1 MEGLGMGTSTE
12 RKIPKPRN
20 TSSIS
25 FDGSNDFLSIPSHGY
40 SGGSGVSDFSF
51 SIWVRFPSGGATPF
65 RRKSMFD
72 IYDDTS
78 NFWKFSFAATNKE
91 TFVVTIGGTP
101 IVNYAANDAIDAG
114 LADTWLHYVISH
126 DRSSGTTL
134 YRNGVALTAATNT
147 IADTSTN
154 IHIDEVLRIGV
165 YGTAYAA
172 FTCNEFASFPGT
184 VLSAAQVKVL
194 YNKSTPYVKGTE
206 GVARTGLR
214 GLYLM
219 GDGTEA
225 GSGTTIY
232 DMQGSVGNA
241 TLTNGAAYS
250 TTVR

>member
-1 MEGLGMGTSTE
+1 MEGLGMGTGTE

-25 FDGSNDFLSIPSHGY
+25 FDGSDDFLSIPVNAY

-78 NFWKFSFAATNKE
+78 NYWKFSFAATNKE
-91 TFVVTIGGTP
+91 VFQVYIGGAF
-101 IVNYAANDAIDAG
+101 IINYASDEAIDAG
-114 LADTWLHYVISH
+114 LADTFVHYVISH
-126 DRSSGTTL
+126 DRSSGTTV
-134 YRNGVALTAATNT
+134 YKNGVALTAATNT
-147 IADTSTN
+147 VADTTTN
-154 IHIDEVLRIGV
+154 IHIAEPLRIGV
-165 YGTAYAA
+165 YGTAYAE
-172 FTCNEFASFPGT
+172 FMCNEFASFIGT
-184 VLSAAQVKVL
+184 ALSAAQVKAL
-194 YNKSTPYVKGTE
+194 YNKSTPHVKGSE
-206 GVARTGLR
+206 GVARNGLR

-225 GSGTTIY
+225 GSGTTVY
-232 DMQGSVGNA
+232 DMQNSTGDA

>member
-1 MEGLGMGTSTE
+1 
-12 RKIPKPRN
+12 
-20 TSSIS
+20 
-25 FDGSNDFLSIPSHGY
+25 
-40 SGGSGVSDFSF
+40 
-51 SIWVRFPSGGATPF
+51 
-65 RRKSMFD
+65 MFD
-72 IYDDTS
+72 IYTDTS
-78 NFWKFSFAATNKE
+78 NYWKFSFAATSKE
-91 TFVVTIGGTP
+91 VFQVYTGGAS
-101 IVNYAANDAIDAG
+101 IINYASDEAIDAS
-114 LADTWLHYVISH
+114 LADTFVHYVISH
-126 DRSSGTTL
+126 DRSSGTTV
-134 YRNGVALTAATNT
+134 YKNGVALTAATNT
-147 IADTSTN
+147 VADTTTN
-154 IHIDEVLRIGV
+154 VHIDEPLRIGV

-184 VLSAAQVKVL
+184 ALSAAQVKVL